1 MKSRGLTVRDMA
13 IIGMLSALLVI
24 ATSIKVPFGSGAMVH
39 LGSAAI
45 FTSGILF
52 GGVYAGYSG
61 AIGSAFFD
69 IIMGFSPYTLWSFV
83 IKGIAGF
90 VVGTVA
96 HAGGAK
102 GKSIPRNILACIAG
116 AAWTLAGYIVAWW
129 AVIGRFETALANAP
143 ASLMTSTAG
152 LIIAIP
158 LSTAVR
164 GALEK
169 AGLIRYNTK

>member
-1 MKSRGLTVRDMA
+1 MKGKLTVRDMA
-13 IIGMLSALLVI
+13 IIGMLSALLII
-24 ATSIKVPFGSGAMVH
+24 ATMIKIPYGTGAMVH

-52 GGVYAGYSG
+52 GGVYAGYAG

-69 IIMGFSPYTLWSFV
+69 ILMGFSPYTLWSFV
-83 IKGIAGF
+83 IKGIAGL

-96 HAGGAK
+96 HAGGA
-102 GKSIPRNILACIAG
+102 GGRNIARNILACLAG
-116 AAWTLAGYIVAWW
+116 AAWTLAGYLVAWTF
-129 AVIGRFETALANAP
+129 VIGRWESAVANAP
-143 ASLMTSTAG
+143 ASLATSTAG
-152 LIIAIP
+152 LIVAIP

-169 AGLIRYNTK
+169 AGLIGGGGK

>member
-1 MKSRGLTVRDMA
+1 MKPKLTVRDMA
-13 IIGMLSALLVI
+13 VIGMLSALLII
-24 ATSIKVPFGSGAMVH
+24 ATMIKIPFGSGAMVH

-52 GGVYAGYSG
+52 GGVYAGYAG

-83 IKGIAGF
+83 IKGIAGL
-90 VVGTVA
+90 VVGSVA
-96 HAGGAK
+96 HSGGAR
-102 GKSIPRNILACIAG
+102 GRSIILNLIACVAG
-116 AAWTLAGYIVAWW
+116 AAWTLVGYLVAWS
-129 AVIGRFETALANAP
+129 AVIGRWEAALGNAP
-143 ASLMTSTAG
+143 ASLMTSAAG
-152 LIIAIP
+152 LIVAIP

-169 AGLIRYNTK
+169 AGLLNQGDN